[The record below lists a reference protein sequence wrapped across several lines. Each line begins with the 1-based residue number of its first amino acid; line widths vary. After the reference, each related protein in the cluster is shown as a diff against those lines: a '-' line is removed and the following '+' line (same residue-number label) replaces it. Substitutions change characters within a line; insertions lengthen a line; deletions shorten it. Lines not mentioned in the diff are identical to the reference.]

1 MVGFQYVG
9 QVFHSTLYIYFAY
22 MFGIYLYILN
32 CLCEIETGAWKSKK
46 NLLKNR
52 YQFANQPH
60 SQRSLL
66 PVPTEQER
74 ETLLGSGH
82 VAPEQ
87 N

>member
-1 MVGFQYVG
+1 
-9 QVFHSTLYIYFAY
+9 
-22 MFGIYLYILN
+22 MFGIYLCILN
-32 CLCEIETGAWKSKK
+32 CLCEIETAAWKSNK

-52 YQFANQPH
+52 CQFANQPH

-66 PVPTEQER
+66 PVPTERER
-74 ETLLGSGH
+74 ETLVRSGH